1 MRHVTPPGN
10 IILKQGA
17 AAEAHQ
23 RLMLAGVHPK
33 DYPVTAADVA
43 YAESSG
49 KPRCVG
55 SKR

>member
-1 MRHVTPPGN
+1 MRHVTPSGN
-10 IILKQGA
+10 IILKRGA

-43 YAESSG
+43 YAESIG
-49 KPRCVG
+49 KRRCVG